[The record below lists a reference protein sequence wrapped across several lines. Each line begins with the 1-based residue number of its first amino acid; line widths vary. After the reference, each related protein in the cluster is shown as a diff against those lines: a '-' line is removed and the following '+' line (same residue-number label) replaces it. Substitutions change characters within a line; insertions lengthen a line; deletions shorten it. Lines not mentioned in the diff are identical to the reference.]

1 MEQYNISE
9 LMAAGWTPEPITDG
23 GREIVGTDVLKF
35 VLRRFG
41 ERRYIYPSDDITAG
55 ADDIGN
61 TWRAFVSTHNTDIA
75 KMFAAYNTDYSPLEN
90 YRMTEQGTDTLAVG
104 RTHNNQFTADNTDTL
119 TRTGTTS
126 TETNST
132 GKNVDTTTTE
142 TKNTGTQ
149 TTAGTADTT
158 NSVAAYNAAEMT
170 NRDKQTDQ
178 TNSTRTDDLTQSTTN
193 GGEINTQ
200 TAGTATVTNN
210 TTDTTTYNKTETT
223 NATEQGTDT
232 TNHELTRSGN
242 IGVTTSQQMLTSEL
256 ILRAPNNIAYY
267 AVELFVSQFTT
278 W

>member
-23 GREIVGTDVLKF
+23 GRVIVGADVLKF

-41 ERRYIYPSDDITAG
+41 ERRYIYPSDDTAAG
-55 ADDIGN
+55 VDDIGE
-61 TWRAFVSTHNTDIA
+61 TWRTFVSAHSADIG
-75 KMFAAYNTDYSPLEN
+75 KMFTAYNTDYSPIEN
-90 YRMTEQGTDTLAVG
+90 YRMTEQGTDTLSIDKT
-104 RTHNNQFTADNTDTL
+104 RNNQFTADNTDTL

-149 TTAGTADTT
+149 TNAGTADTT
-158 NSVAAYNAAEMT
+158 NSVAAYNADAMT

-210 TTDTTTYNKTETT
+210 TTDTTKYNKTETT
-223 NATEQGTDT
+223 NGTEQGTET
-232 TNHELTRSGN
+232 TQHNFTRSGN

-256 ILRAPNNIAYY
+256 ILRARNNIAYY

>member
-23 GREIVGTDVLKF
+23 GRVIVGADVLKF

-41 ERRYIYPSDDITAG
+41 ERRYIYMADNITAG
-55 ADDIGN
+55 ADDIGD
-61 TWRAFVSTHNTDIA
+61 TWHTFITAHSADIG
-75 KMFAAYNTDYSPLEN
+75 KMFAAYNADYSPLEN
-90 YRMTEQGTDTLAVG
+90 YRMTEQGTDTLSINKT
-104 RTHNNQFTADNTDTL
+104 RNNQFTADNTDTL

-158 NSVAAYNAAEMT
+158 NSVAAYNVDEMT

-200 TAGTATVTNN
+200 TAGAATVTND
-210 TTDTTTYNKTETT
+210 TTDTTTFKKTERTNGSEQGTETT
-223 NATEQGTDT
+223 EHNF
-232 TNHELTRSGN
+232 TRSGN

-256 ILRAPNNIAYY
+256 ILRARNNIAYY
-267 AVELFVSQFTT
+267 AVELFVSQFTI

>member
-23 GREIVGTDVLKF
+23 GRVIVGADVLKF

-41 ERRYIYPSDDITAG
+41 ERRYIYMADDITAG
-55 ADDIGN
+55 ADDIGD
-61 TWRAFVSTHNTDIA
+61 TWRTFITAHSTDIG
-75 KMFAAYNTDYSPLEN
+75 KMFDAYNADYSPLEN
-90 YRMTEQGTDTLAVG
+90 YRMTEQGTDTLAIDKT
-104 RTHNNQFTADNTDTL
+104 RENQFTAENTDTL

-158 NSVAAYNAAEMT
+158 NSVAAYNADEMT

-200 TAGTATVTNN
+200 TAGAATVTNN
-210 TTDTTTYNKTETT
+210 TTDTTTYNKVETT
-223 NATEQGTDT
+223 NGTEQGTET
-232 TNHELTRSGN
+232 TEHNFTRSGN

-256 ILRAPNNIAYY
+256 ILRARNNIAYY
-267 AVELFVSQFTT
+267 AVELFIAQFTT